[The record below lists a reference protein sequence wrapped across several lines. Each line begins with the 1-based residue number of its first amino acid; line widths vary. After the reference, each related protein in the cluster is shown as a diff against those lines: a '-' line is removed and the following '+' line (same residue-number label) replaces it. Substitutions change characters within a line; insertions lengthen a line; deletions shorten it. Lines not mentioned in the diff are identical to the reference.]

1 MTILSGTTLL
11 VLSATAVLAGIALS
25 VSLYMAA
32 DKARVVAA
40 NRPEPRLP
48 R

>member
-11 VLSATAVLAGIALS
+11 VLTATAILAGFALS
-25 VSLYMAA
+25 VSLYLAA
-32 DKARVVAA
+32 DKARVVVA